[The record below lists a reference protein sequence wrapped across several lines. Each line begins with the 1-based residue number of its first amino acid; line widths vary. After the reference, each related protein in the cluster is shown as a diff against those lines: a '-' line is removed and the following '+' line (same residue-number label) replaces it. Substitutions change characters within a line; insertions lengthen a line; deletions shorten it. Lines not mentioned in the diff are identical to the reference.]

1 MMQTETPPPEET
13 TAETSGEAAEGFL
26 LVSPDLIDV
35 GPQVRTDIDPE
46 GESLHALAETIR
58 RLGVIQPLT
67 VCPSGDRYFLVIGER
82 RLLAARIAGLAT
94 VPVRVIPTLQ
104 SREPTL
110 EMQLIE
116 NLQRA
121 ELNPI
126 DTARALLE
134 FYKSRHGDVALD
146 DVVNRCILFERDR
159 ERLEEAVVDSLS
171 TIQTITGKSIR
182 SAQRLLAFLKA
193 WLHVHKLPD
202 ALRIFNQQLLD
213 ALNL

>member
-1 MMQTETPPPEET
+1 M
-13 TAETSGEAAEGFL
+13 FL
-26 LVSPDLIDV
+26 S
-35 GPQVRTDIDPE
+35 E
-46 GESLHALAETIR
+46 
-58 RLGVIQPLT
+58 
-67 VCPSGDRYFLVIGER
+67 
-82 RLLAARIAGLAT
+82 
-94 VPVRVIPTLQ
+94 
-104 SREPTL
+104 
-110 EMQLIE
+110 LIE

-121 ELNPI
+121 DLNPI
-126 DTARALLE
+126 DMARALLE
-134 FYKSRHGDVALD
+134 FYKSRHGDVALA
-146 DVVNRCILFERDR
+146 DVVNRCILLERDR